1 MKPRTA
7 SVSPKS
13 AQASHSPR
21 LIQMVAAKSSLY
33 REAAAEREEI
43 MRHKWFLSEHAGYD
57 VGYVHAMYDWI
68 AKHRAGWRRSW
79 RKKNLAE
86 LPNPA

>member
-1 MKPRTA
+1 MKPRRA
-7 SVSPKS
+7 SGSPKS
-13 AQASHSPR
+13 AQALRSPR
-21 LIQMVAAKSSLY
+21 LVQTVAAKSSLY

-68 AKHRAGWRRSW
+68 AKHRAGWRKSW
-79 RKKNLAE
+79 RKKNLSEAP
-86 LPNPA
+86 LPV

>member
-1 MKPRTA
+1 MKPRRA
-7 SVSPKS
+7 FGSPKS
-13 AQASHSPR
+13 AQALRSPR
-21 LIQMVAAKSSLY
+21 LVQTVAAKSSLY

-68 AKHRAGWRRSW
+68 AKHRAGWRKSW
-79 RKKNLAE
+79 RKKNLSEAQ
-86 LPNPA
+86 LPV